1 MSIKRTLNNIDNTLK
16 QQQEQLK
23 KLEIENKK
31 EKLLNAEKKQDFELY
46 KLELY
51 NYLYNKFTKK
61 LSISAD
67 FISHFELLETKN
79 EIFNDFMENISYY
92 TGLKKN
98 EPFKLELL
106 IYYNNLYYKLL
117 NYSYKEAEKNEK
129 IKYLT
134 IQPEKT
140 TNKKIDIRL
149 ILLIILIIPFIIL
162 FQISKILA
170 IIIFLAV
177 LLIGTFI

>member
-1 MSIKRTLNNIDNTLK
+1 MSIKRSLNSIDTALQQQQQRLK
-16 QQQEQLK
+16 Q
-23 KLEIENKK
+23 LEYERKK
-31 EKLLNAEKKQDFELY
+31 ERLLNSEKKQDLELY

-51 NYLYNKFTKK
+51 NYLYDKFTKK

-67 FISHFELLETKN
+67 FIADFELLETKN
-79 EIFNDFMENISYY
+79 QIFKDFMENISYY

-98 EPFKLELL
+98 EPFKLDLL

-134 IQPEKT
+134 IESEKPQK
-140 TNKKIDIRL
+140 KKIDVK
-149 ILLIILIIPFIIL
+149 LIILILFIIPFIIL
-162 FQISKILA
+162 FQLSKILA
-170 IIIFLAV
+170 IIIFLTV
-177 LLIGTFI
+177 LLIGAFI